1 MIILHSGYRIS
12 HSIFGVNVNFILVVM
27 VQELNITSCH
37 RSLLIS
43 FLFFKSFFRQFWWYE
58 KLFSCQKDDITEYM
72 ITVPFYRLQRII
84 EHVPYLGNFIARAK
98 TYATSWLVL
107 MSLDRFFYCI
117 DLCTVTVSPRPLT
130 VDFDVVC
137 DPILPVNQKER
148 NRWALV

>member
-1 MIILHSGYRIS
+1 
-12 HSIFGVNVNFILVVM
+12 
-27 VQELNITSCH
+27 
-37 RSLLIS
+37 
-43 FLFFKSFFRQFWWYE
+43 
-58 KLFSCQKDDITEYM
+58 M

-84 EHVPYLGNFIARAK
+84 EHVPYLGNFIACHILI
-98 TYATSWLVL
+98 SVDEFG
-107 MSLDRFFYCI
+107 SFFYCI